1 VAEGR
6 AAVLQAEQFRTEASD
21 QGGTLAA
28 ALRVRLPAQSW
39 NAVRRLCATGKVWLD
54 GRVVVD
60 PAHRLEGICD
70 VAIVMTAPRPRKTVD
85 GFRVVFEDSHLIVIE
100 KPAGISSVPFEA
112 KETGT
117 AVDLIREH
125 WRSQRSGANARPL
138 HTVHRIDKETSGL
151 LCFAKSQAGA
161 RGLHQIF
168 QRHLSSRT
176 YLAVAHGVV
185 RPGRIESQL
194 VPDRGDRMRGS
205 TRNPH
210 LGQRAITNVEVVEA
224 LRDATLCRIRLEA
237 GRTHQIRIHLAE
249 AGHPLVGDSVYTH
262 DRAQGGYPLIASRR
276 MLLHAATL
284 GFTHPVSGEALA
296 FDSALP
302 DEFTRMLEQLG
313 RPGPRA

>member
-1 VAEGR
+1 VADGGT
-6 AAVLQAEQFRTEASD
+6 AVPKAEQFRTEASD
-21 QGGTLAA
+21 QGSTLAA
-28 ALRVRLPAQSW
+28 ALRARLPAQSW

-100 KPAGISSVPFEA
+100 KPAGISSVPFEP

-117 AVDLIREH
+117 AVDLIRDH
-125 WRSQRSGANARPL
+125 WRAERAGAVARPL

-151 LCFAKSQAGA
+151 LCFAKTQPGA

-168 QRHLSSRT
+168 QRHLASRT

-185 RPGRIESQL
+185 RPGRIESRL

-210 LGQRAITNVEVVEA
+210 LGQHAITNVEVVEP
-224 LRDATLCRIRLEA
+224 LREATLVRIRLET

-262 DRAQGGYPLIASRR
+262 DRAKAGQPLIPSRR
-276 MLLHAATL
+276 MLLHASTL

-296 FDSALP
+296 FDSPLP
-302 DEFTRMLEQLG
+302 EAFTQMIEQLH
-313 RPGPRA
+313 RPGLGA